1 MTILDTNVLS
11 ELMRPNPS
19 PRAVAWVAKQ
29 PATELFTTS
38 ITEAEIFY
46 GIELLTKGKR
56 REELLVAA
64 EAMFAEDLAG
74 RVFGFESDAARI
86 FSKIAAERR
95 ALGRPISHA
104 DAQIAAIAR
113 TRSAKLATRNVEDFE
128 HCGLDVIDPWNGE
141 ETVVGR

>member
-1 MTILDTNVLS
+1 VT
-11 ELMRPNPS
+11 
-19 PRAVAWVAKQ
+19 WVAKQ

-56 REELLVAA
+56 REGLLSGA

-74 RVFGFESDAARI
+74 RIFGFESDAARM
-86 FSKIAAERR
+86 FSAIAAHRR

-104 DAQIAAIAR
+104 DAQIAAIAQVR
-113 TRSAKLATRNVEDFE
+113 GAKLATRNVADFND
-128 HCGLDVIDPWNGE
+128 CGLDVIDPWNGS
-141 ETVVGR
+141 